1 MSNKK
6 SEKIR
11 LALVDKARN
20 SHLADI
26 DPESIK
32 VKILYKI
39 EDYDYDYISVLK
51 PVIALNIK
59 RMLVN
64 IVRSL
69 NIFEFKINI
78 YFSNETIVNKSKPLL
93 FEVLSYD
100 NLLTS
105 LGFLSMESPDNRKQ
119 KFHSL
124 FDINKIDEFSKN
136 LHTIPSENFY
146 LYSYHYESSSGQ
158 PISYDKKQISLPL
171 TKLRKF
177 CYEFLDKL
185 EKECDFY
192 CEEEISYIEYVCLV
206 GKDTD
211 FYVRFSKKSMNIPKE
226 YIKIR
231 KLNSICDANII
242 QSLAESGI
250 IPYDISTNQELLN
263 SDLKQLFEMIKLLDY

>member
-6 SEKIR
+6 YEKIR
-11 LALVDKARN
+11 LALVEKARN
-20 SHLADI
+20 SNLVDI
-26 DPESIK
+26 EPEAIK
-32 VKILYKI
+32 VKISYKI
-39 EDYDYDYISVLK
+39 EDYDYDYINVLK
-51 PVIALNIK
+51 PAIDLNIK

-64 IVRSL
+64 IVRAL
-69 NIFEFKINI
+69 NIFEFKINV
-78 YFSNETIVNKSKPLL
+78 YFSNETIVKKSKPLL

-100 NLLTS
+100 NSLTS
-105 LGFLSMESPDNRKQ
+105 LGFLSMEVPNNRKLS
-119 KFHSL
+119 FYSL
-124 FDINKIDEFSKN
+124 FDINQIDEFSKN

-158 PISYDKKQISLPL
+158 PISYDKKQISSPL
-171 TKLRKF
+171 IKLRKF

-192 CEEEISYIEYVCLV
+192 CEDEVSYIEYVCLA

-211 FYVRFSKKSMNIPKE
+211 YYVRFSKKSMNTPKE

-231 KLNSICDANII
+231 KLSSICDKNII

-250 IPYDISTNQELLN
+250 IPYDISTNEELLN
-263 SDLKQLFEMIKLLDY
+263 SDLRQLFEMIKLLDY